1 MELPPGGQDP
11 SQLFEMSGVHLSSE
25 SAALEGIV
33 ADNGDIVDALDGR
46 QEVCAHGD
54 IIEALEGR
62 EKVCA
67 HSDIIGALE
76 GRQEVCA
83 HSDIIGALREGRRYV
98 HHFCGP
104 LSHLLLM
111 CGNMN
116 FTSDNKVITMTTGCH
131 YGNRACFIFIVWC

>member
-1 MELPPGGQDP
+1 
-11 SQLFEMSGVHLSSE
+11 MSGNHLSSE

-33 ADNGDIVDALDGR
+33 AEHGDIIEALDGR

-104 LSHLLLM
+104 LPSSPYVQQPWQYEFHIRQQ
-111 CGNMN
+111 GHHY
-116 FTSDNKVITMTTGCH
+116 DNRVSLWQQGM
-131 YGNRACFIFIVWC
+131 F